1 MRPTIITSSMVTALV
16 LVAGVQ
22 AGTVLAIGS
31 KGEAVHPQDNK
42 TNERHF
48 EGKGTEEGLSSKES
62 GTQKEKASPQKK
74 PRLKYRDESK
84 CSC

>member
-1 MRPTIITSSMVTALV
+1 MRPTIIASSMVTAFV
-16 LVAGVQ
+16 LAAGVQ

-42 TNERHF
+42 TNEKHF
-48 EGKGTEEGLSSKES
+48 EGKGTGEGLSSKES
-62 GTQKEKASPQKK
+62 VTQKKNVSPQKK